1 MTLTICMSL
10 LKRHQLCAVLRSDL
24 APAFQL
30 EAPSCC
36 SKPLLPGWLW
46 KNELIDISTYVNH
59 VEIFSGYNYIKLID
73 DGWLMIRWGILT
85 RLSNMSWR
93 PSQSMRWIPWPSYWR
108 AVEVMA
114 HRNRFTAWWW
124 LEHVFFFILGSCHH
138 PNWRSPSF
146 FRGVSSN
153 HQAVRKPWK
162 THPF

>member
-1 MTLTICMSL
+1 MPSALRHFYEACGILMTLTICMSL

-124 LEHVFFFILGSCHH
+124 LEHVFFF
-138 PNWRSPSF
+138 F
-146 FRGVSSN
+146 FFGVMSSSQLAKSIIFQRG
-153 HQAVRKPWK
+153 
-162 THPF
+162 